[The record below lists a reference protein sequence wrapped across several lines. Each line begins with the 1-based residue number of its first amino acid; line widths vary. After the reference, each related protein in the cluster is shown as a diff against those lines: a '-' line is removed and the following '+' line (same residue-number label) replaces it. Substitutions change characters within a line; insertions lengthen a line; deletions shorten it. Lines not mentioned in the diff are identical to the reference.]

1 MVLIAAAVVTK
12 GGKCLLAR
20 QFVTE
25 MTKSRL
31 EGLLEAFPKLI
42 GTNSSQ
48 RQHTF
53 VETDSVRYVYQPID
67 DIYVVLITTKKSN
80 ILEDL
85 EALRLFSR
93 VIPEYC
99 RSNDE
104 TEILNKAF
112 DLIFAFDEIVAL
124 GYRENVNLAMIR
136 TYTEMDSHE
145 ERVHKQIL
153 NAQMREAISK
163 GQQRA
168 KELKLKKHDYD
179 KRGNISSATAISSS
193 NASFVAAERSL
204 SSMMEP
210 APSRAAPPPVGGRS
224 KALKLGSKNVSDEAF
239 VEKLRNEGQI
249 VSDLKKVHITSK
261 VAPEE
266 SLNREAV
273 LVKLTE
279 KLVATVSRNGGVES
293 AEVLGSLSV
302 NINEDKFNTS
312 ALRIGSNPDKEKGC
326 QMQVHPNM
334 DKNPWKSNHVLKL
347 KSADKTYPLNT
358 DVGLLKWRMTIDD
371 EEDLPLTLNVFPNEN
386 ADGCVVNIE
395 YNLKDADLSLKEV
408 VVTIPLPPATQPT
421 VTDVVGNY
429 EYIRSKSLLKWTIPL
444 IDEKSDVGTLEFSV
458 PNGHSDHFFP
468 VHVDFWS
475 DKLLSGLFVSSALDY
490 ECSSEVNFT
499 ANSYM
504 AVEKY
509 EII

>member
-67 DIYVVLITTKKSN
+67 EIYVVLITTKKSN

-104 TEILNKAF
+104 AEILNKAF

-168 KELKLKKHDYD
+168 KELKLKKHDHD
-179 KRGNISSATAISSS
+179 KRLPMSSATAISSS
-193 NASFVAAERSL
+193 SSSFVSVDRSL
-204 SSMMEP
+204 PSVTEP
-210 APSRAAPPPVGGRS
+210 APSRIAPSIGGKS
-224 KALKLGSKNVSDEAF
+224 KALKLGAKNVSDEAF
-239 VEKLRNEGQI
+239 VEKLRNEGQV
-249 VSDLKKVHITSK
+249 VSDMKKLQVSSK
-261 VAPEE
+261 PAPEE

-279 KLVATVSRNGGVES
+279 KLTASVSRNGGVES
-293 AEVLGSLSV
+293 AEILGSLSV
-302 NINEDKFNTS
+302 NINDDKFITS
-312 ALRIGSNPDKEKGC
+312 ALRVGTHPEKGKAC

-358 DVGLLKWRMTIDD
+358 DVGLLKWRMNIDD
-371 EEDLPLTLNVFPNEN
+371 EEELPLTLNVFPNEN

-444 IDEKSDVGTLEFSV
+444 IDGKSDVGTLEFSV

-475 DKLLSGLFVSSALDY
+475 DKLLSGLYVNSALDY
-490 ECSSEVNFT
+490 DCSSEVNFT
-499 ANSYM
+499 ANSHVT
-504 AVEKY
+504 VEKY